1 MAPTELLERK
11 IQLSEYLGFHR
22 GGVMDDSRIYLKSEE
37 DHAQHLSLVLLKF
50 REKQWYG
57 KFSKCEFWLHDV
69 VFWGM

>member
-11 IQLSEYLGFHR
+11 IQLSECLGFRR
-22 GGVMDDSRIYLKSEE
+22 GGVMDVSRIYVKNKE
-37 DHAQHLSLVLLKF
+37 DHAQHLSLVLQNF
-50 REKQWYG
+50 REKQRYG